1 MDYSEA
7 GESHRVRTAH
17 SWTTRCSISP
27 LKRRSGV
34 TRAIYIPDQNE
45 EKAHVDYLVERERCL
60 KEDTVLHPD
69 AQRIERRIKKNIKR
83 IDKKDR

>member
-34 TRAIYIPDQNE
+34 IRAIYIPDQNE
-45 EKAHVDYLVERERCL
+45 EKAHVDYLVERERFL
-60 KEDTVLHPD
+60 KEDTVRNL
-69 AQRIERRIKKNIKR
+69 EKNKKR
-83 IDKKDR
+83 MQHRAEDRKK